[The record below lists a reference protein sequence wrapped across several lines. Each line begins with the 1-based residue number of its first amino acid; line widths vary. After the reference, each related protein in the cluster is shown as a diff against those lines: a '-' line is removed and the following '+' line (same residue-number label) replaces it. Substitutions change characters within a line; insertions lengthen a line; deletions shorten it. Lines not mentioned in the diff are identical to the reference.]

1 MELAITSEIGQLQR
15 TVESLRLK
23 LGKIAEKLDERG
35 NYFVSKS
42 DKWQDS
48 EKGIEYNSI
57 SYELEN
63 KRFMFEEQI
72 ESLESVIE
80 ELESIKN

>member
-35 NYFVSKS
+35 NYS
-42 DKWQDS
+42 
-48 EKGIEYNSI
+48 
-57 SYELEN
+57 
-63 KRFMFEEQI
+63 
-72 ESLESVIE
+72 
-80 ELESIKN
+80 